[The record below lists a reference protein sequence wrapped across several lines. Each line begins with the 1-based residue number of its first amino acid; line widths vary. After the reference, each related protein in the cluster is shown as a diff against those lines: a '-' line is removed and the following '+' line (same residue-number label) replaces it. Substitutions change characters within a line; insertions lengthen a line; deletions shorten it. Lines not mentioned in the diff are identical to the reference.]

1 MWISSSIVLYLQKDI
16 MDILFD
22 LFRLPVP
29 IWTSNFQEALASVGE
44 LNHISSMKSSASKT
58 PWCITQVIKR

>member
-1 MWISSSIVLYLQKDI
+1 

-58 PWCITQVIKR
+58 P